1 MTIVHMHS
9 HRFLAA
15 ALVFV
20 AAGLMTVPAC
30 SRGALP
36 GSPSPPGPIGGG
48 ARYNGTLVYSRIAG
62 GFQIDTS
69 PRRLD
74 LSLVLGAGDELSGR
88 FEAGDTDGTLQ
99 ATLDGTM
106 SNGTF
111 HGTILV
117 SVPATAGNASS
128 TCEGTGLVT
137 GHFSGPAVTWNA
149 SQIQYEN
156 CRGLIVGSQAQAS
169 AVSPVPAPFGGRAN
183 VVVSVMPS
191 TLIRAGACPSGG
203 AGWPFTVVVFENA
216 GIDVRLDA
224 SFVVEEST
232 AGGTLTRYDVSTPF
246 TTLSGGARREY
257 QVCSPS
263 AGTYQAFFS
272 GIDAGGHRVRFATSL
287 VTLVP

>member
-1 MTIVHMHS
+1 MASLHTHS
-9 HRFLAA
+9 HRYPRIALMCAA
-15 ALVFV
+15 V
-20 AAGLMTVPAC
+20 AFIAVPAC

-36 GSPSPPGPIGGG
+36 GSPSPLGPIGGG
-48 ARYNGTLVYSRIAG
+48 ARYNGSLVYSRIAG
-62 GFQIDTS
+62 GFHIDTS
-69 PRRLD
+69 PQRLD
-74 LSLVLGAGDELSGR
+74 LSIVLGAGDELSGR
-88 FEAGDTDGTLQ
+88 FDAGDTAGTLQ

-106 SNGTF
+106 SAGTF
-111 HGTILV
+111 HGTMLV
-117 SVPATAGNASS
+117 STPATAGDASS
-128 TCEGTGLVT
+128 NCEGTGLVT
-137 GHFSGPAVTWNA
+137 GRFSGPAVTWNA

-183 VVVSVMPS
+183 VVVSVSPS
-191 TLIRAGACPSGG
+191 TLIRAGACPAGG
-203 AGWPFTVVVFENA
+203 AGWPFTVLISEQA

-232 AGGTLTRYDVSTPF
+232 PDGTTTRYAVNAPF

-263 AGTYQAFFS
+263 AGTYQALFS
-272 GIDAGGHRVRFATSL
+272 GIDARGNRVRFASSL